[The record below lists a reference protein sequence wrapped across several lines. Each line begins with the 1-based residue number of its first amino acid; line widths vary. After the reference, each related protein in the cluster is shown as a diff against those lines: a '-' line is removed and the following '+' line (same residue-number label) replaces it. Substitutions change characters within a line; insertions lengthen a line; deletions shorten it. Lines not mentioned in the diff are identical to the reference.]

1 MNQFKTEILEVHLGS
16 IESESPQEIAV
27 TLKFEK
33 HSTRAVVGKLQQ
45 VDFVKKVIG
54 TQPCPFFHVLSMS
67 AFVTMTVE

>member
-16 IESESPQEIAV
+16 IESESPQEISV

-54 TQPCPFFHVLSMS
+54 TQPLSLFS
-67 AFVTMTVE
+67 CIVYE